1 MERRS
6 YRLVKAGQRAS
17 RGLRT
22 GSPLAE
28 NLNAARG
35 HFHVPPTG
43 FGSNASPVQ
52 SENST
57 APWGSQCPRGPHGFG
72 RSPTGAPCS
81 SCIPPPAANSASI
94 SLKRLGVP
102 PTRSDPTSQPTRCQP
117 RSELPTMASGPIK
130 GLPWPHTSQS
140 GLFLTAPI
148 GGVRSCQCMPE
159 SPLSG
164 QRCWRR
170 NFFGSGSGFAQS
182 LEVGKILLPAH
193 RALVGDELRPTD
205 EGDGDVAVSA
215 GLPTRPA
222 FLPGYS
228 QE

>member
-1 MERRS
+1 MESRS
-6 YRLVKAGQRAS
+6 YRLIKAGQRAS

-57 APWGSQCPRGPHGFG
+57 ALWGSQCPRGPHGFG
-72 RSPTGAPCS
+72 RSPPGAPCS
-81 SCIPPPAANSASI
+81 ACIPPPAANLCLNLPKAPWGTTDPVRPYKPADAMS
-94 SLKRLGVP
+94 SLGDE
-102 PTRSDPTSQPTRCQP
+102 TEQ
-117 RSELPTMASGPIK
+117 
-130 GLPWPHTSQS
+130 
-140 GLFLTAPI
+140 
-148 GGVRSCQCMPE
+148 
-159 SPLSG
+159 
-164 QRCWRR
+164 
-170 NFFGSGSGFAQS
+170 SGFAQS